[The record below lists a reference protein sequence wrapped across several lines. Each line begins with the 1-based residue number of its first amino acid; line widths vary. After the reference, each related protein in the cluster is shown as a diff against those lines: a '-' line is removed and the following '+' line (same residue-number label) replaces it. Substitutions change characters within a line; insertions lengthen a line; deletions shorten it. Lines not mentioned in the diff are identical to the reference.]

1 MQYFTMKGF
10 SNIAARLAH
19 DANGRL
25 YDTRVR
31 DKVHRFSPV
40 ESGTLAAAEAM
51 AALRMAGHGISWLT
65 DRWAEP
71 HGLSEGRLRVC
82 FMLRHSPDHRM
93 PLGELAEMLQ
103 VSPRNVTGL
112 VDHLEAQGL
121 VTRVPDAD
129 DRRSIQ
135 AQLTSEGT
143 AKIEAVWAE
152 ALRHQV
158 EVVQGF
164 SEEEL
169 AQLRHLCLRLVQNL
183 AGRMP
188 APVPMEEKR

>member
-1 MQYFTMKGF
+1 MKSF
-10 SNIAARLAH
+10 AHLSERLAQ

-25 YDTRVR
+25 YDTRAR
-31 DKVHRFSPV
+31 EMVHRFSRLG
-40 ESGTLAAAEAM
+40 SGTLAAAEAM
-51 AALRMAGHGISWLT
+51 AALRMAGHGISSLT

-82 FMLRHSPDHRM
+82 FILRRSPDHRM

-121 VTRVPDAD
+121 VTRVPDAE

-135 AQLTSEGT
+135 AQLTAEGV
-143 AKIEAVWAE
+143 AKIEAIWKE

-158 EVVQGF
+158 EIVQGF

-169 AQLRHLCLRLVQNL
+169 AQLRHLCLRLVQNI

-188 APVPMEEKR
+188 APAPMEEKR